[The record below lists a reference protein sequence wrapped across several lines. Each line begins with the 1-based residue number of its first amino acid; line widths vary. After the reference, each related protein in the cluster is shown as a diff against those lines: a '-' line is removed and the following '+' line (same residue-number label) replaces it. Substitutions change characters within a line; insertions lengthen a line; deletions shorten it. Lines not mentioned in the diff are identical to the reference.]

1 MTFRPDAQIDPGK
14 IEDRRGMGRGGGVA
28 IGGGLGTLVVLA
40 IYLLTNGQV
49 SIPAPTG
56 GGGGGTGANPSS
68 DVSTTCT
75 TGEIANQREDC
86 RIAGYVTSIEEYWSS
101 TLENYQTAD
110 TVLFSD
116 VTETGC
122 GTATAQVGPF
132 YCPPDGKVFLDLTFF
147 DQLES
152 DFGAEGGPFAEAY
165 VVAHEYGHHVQDLL
179 GLLESS
185 GGSTGADGTQVQ
197 IELMADCFAG
207 VWAGNAAETGIL
219 EPLTDDDIAQA
230 LDAASAVGDDRIQ
243 ERTQGQVNPD
253 TWTHGSSAQ
262 RQEWFRTG
270 YQSADPNSCDTS
282 GI

>member
-1 MTFRPDAQIDPGK
+1 
-14 IEDRRGMGRGGGVA
+14 MGRGGGAA

-49 SIPAPTG
+49 SIPAPT

-86 RIAGYVTSIEEYWSS
+86 RIAGYVTSIEEYWS
-101 TLENYQTAD
+101 TALDNYQTAD

-122 GTATAQVGPF
+122 GTATSQVGPF

-147 DQLES
+147 DELES
-152 DFGAEGGPFAEAY
+152 QFGAEGGPFAVAY
-165 VVAHEYGHHVQDLL
+165 VVAHEYGHHVQNQL
-179 GLLESS
+179 GLLESQGGTS
-185 GGSTGADGTQVQ
+185 GPDGTQVQ

-219 EPLTDDDIAQA
+219 EPLTQDDIAQA

-243 ERTQGQVNPD
+243 ERTQGEVNPD

-262 RQEWFRTG
+262 RQQWFRTG
-270 YQSADPNSCDTS
+270 YDSAVPNACDTS
-282 GI
+282 NI

>member
-14 IEDRRGMGRGGGVA
+14 IEDRRGMGRGGGAA

-56 GGGGGTGANPSS
+56 GGGGTAANPSS
-68 DVSTTCT
+68 DVSATCT

-86 RIAGYVTSIEEYWSS
+86 RIAGYVTSIEEYWS
-101 TLENYQTAD
+101 TQLDNYQTAD

-122 GTATAQVGPF
+122 GTATSQVGPF

-152 DFGAEGGPFAEAY
+152 DFGAEGGPFAVAY

-179 GLLESS
+179 GLLQSS

-219 EPLTDDDIAQA
+219 EPLTQDDIAQA

-262 RQEWFRTG
+262 RQQWFRTG
-270 YQSADPNSCDTS
+270 YDSADPNACDTS
-282 GI
+282 NI

>member
-56 GGGGGTGANPSS
+56 GGGGGTAANPSS

-75 TGEIANQREDC
+75 TGEIANQRDDC
-86 RIAGYVTSIEEYWSS
+86 RIAGYVTSIEEYWS
-101 TLENYQTAD
+101 TQLDNYQTAD

-270 YQSADPNSCDTS
+270 YQSADPAACDTS
-282 GI
+282 NI